1 MKNAKDLFDSD
12 SSLYL
17 IWILVFMYYMLSS
30 CSNQQVKSLTTN
42 GNEPNFQ
49 ECKIPIWN

>member
-1 MKNAKDLFDSD
+1 MKNANKLFDSD

-17 IWILVFMYYMLSS
+17 IWILVYMYYMLSS
-30 CSNQQVKSLTTN
+30 CSNQQAKSLTTN
-42 GNEPNFQ
+42 GIETNSQ